1 MAFHPRER
9 FPWNRTLNRRDM
21 LRLGAGTALA
31 GTVLAACGGGDDD
44 GAVSSGGIQIGTP
57 DNPVRQPISDDNP
70 PIESNLE
77 PEPGPLQVYN
87 WDAYIWKRVLDD
99 FAEEFNVDY
108 ELTTFFNLE
117 EGIRKLR
124 TGKVKFDIFF
134 PTAENIPKLVA
145 GKLLQP
151 LNRDYLPNLPK
162 TIWPRLVDPYYDV
175 GSRYTVPYVIYET
188 GIGWRDDLMKVD
200 VESMDNPWE
209 VFWLPENKDI
219 TGLYDDY
226 RETMGVGF
234 YKNGDMAINSG
245 DPAKVEAAQNSL
257 IELVDLVNIRYTI
270 DGAYSGLPEGKFGL
284 HHAWSGD
291 MVGAPFYAPKDQDP
305 TQLRYLWPP
314 HAEFNGGYVSNDS
327 MGIPTSAENP
337 VLAHMF
343 LNYMLD
349 DKVSKKNFGW
359 LGYQPPLNSLD
370 PDTLVKD
377 GWVPEYLASAVV
389 TEDDFALGQAPIQL
403 TPEADRLWLEAWSR
417 VKAGGA

>member
-1 MAFHPRER
+1 
-9 FPWNRTLNRRDM
+9 M
-21 LRLGAGTALA
+21 LRIGAGTALA
-31 GTVLAACGGGDDD
+31 GTLLAACGSDDETAGGQ
-44 GAVSSGGIQIGTP
+44 AGGVKIGTP
-57 DNPVRQPISDDNP
+57 QDPVQQPIFDDNP

-77 PEPGPLQVYN
+77 PEPGPLKLYN
-87 WDAYIWKRVLDD
+87 WADYIWVRVLKD

-124 TGKVKFDIFF
+124 TGAVKADIFF

-151 LNRDYLPNLPK
+151 LNRSYLPNLDK

-175 GSRYTVPYVIYET
+175 GSRYTVPYTIYET
-188 GIGWRDDLMKVD
+188 GIGWRSDMVNDDD
-200 VESMDNPWE
+200 VIQRENPWE
-209 VFWLPENKDI
+209 VFWDPKHKDI

-226 RETMGVGF
+226 RETIGVGI
-234 YKNGDMAINSG
+234 YKSGSLAINTG
-245 DPAKVEAAQNSL
+245 DPDTVAAARDEL
-257 IELVDLVNIRYTI
+257 IKLVDLVNIRFTI
-270 DGAYSGLPEGKFGL
+270 DGAYAKMPEGKFGL

-291 MVGAPFYAPKDQDP
+291 MVGAPFYAPQGQDP
-305 TQLRYLWPP
+305 SVLRYQWPAVAP
-314 HAEFNGGYVSNDS
+314 NSTTGGYVSNDAL
-327 MGIPTSAENP
+327 GIPVGAENP

-343 LNYMLD
+343 LNYLLE

-377 GWVPEYLASAVV
+377 GWVPEYLSSAVV
-389 TEDDFALGQAPIQL
+389 EEADFGKGQAPIQL
-403 TPEADRLWLEAWSR
+403 TPEADRLWLEAWSH
-417 VKAGGA
+417 VQAGG